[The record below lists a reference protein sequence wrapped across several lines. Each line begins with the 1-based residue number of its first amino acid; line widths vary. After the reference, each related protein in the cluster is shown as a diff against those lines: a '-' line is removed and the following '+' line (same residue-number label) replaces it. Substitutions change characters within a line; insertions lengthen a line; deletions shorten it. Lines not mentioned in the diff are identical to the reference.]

1 MFNKLYLI
9 ALPVFFMIDIIWLA
23 LIAKNFYRSQ
33 IGFLMKTNINW
44 VAAILFYLLFIA
56 GLVFFVLSPA
66 IEKRS
71 LTYAIMTG
79 AFYGLLTYSTYDLTN
94 LATLKDWPL
103 LITVIDMI
111 WGMVLSVSVSLVSYL
126 IAIRFI
132 VWNGRMTK
140 SVR

>member
-1 MFNKLYLI
+1 MFPKFYFI
-9 ALPVFFMIDIIWLA
+9 ALPVFFIIDMIWLG
-23 LIAKNFYRSQ
+23 LVAKNFYRSH

-66 IEKRS
+66 VEKRS
-71 LTYAIMTG
+71 FTYAIMAG

-94 LATLKDWPL
+94 LATLKEWPL

-111 WGMVLSVSVSLVSYL
+111 WGMFLSFSVSLISYL
-126 IAIRFI
+126 IAIRL
-132 VWNGRMTK
+132 V
-140 SVR
+140 V

>member
-1 MFNKLYLI
+1 MFHKLYLI
-9 ALPVFFMIDIIWLA
+9 ALPAFFVIDIIWLA
-23 LIAKNFYRSQ
+23 VIAKNFYRSQ

-71 LTYAIMTG
+71 LTYAIMAG

-103 LITVIDMI
+103 LITFIDII
-111 WGMVLSVSVSLVSYL
+111 WGMVLSVSVSLISYL
-126 IAIRFI
+126 IAIRFVI
-132 VWNGRMTK
+132 
-140 SVR
+140 